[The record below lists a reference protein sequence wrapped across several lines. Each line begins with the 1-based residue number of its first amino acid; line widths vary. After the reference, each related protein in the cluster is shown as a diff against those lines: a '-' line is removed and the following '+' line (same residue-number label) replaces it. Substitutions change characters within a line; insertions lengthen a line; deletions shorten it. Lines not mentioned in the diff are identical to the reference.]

1 MFTLPLDILIVD
13 DTPANQR
20 MLKKALEDWGHRTR
34 LAENGK
40 LAIEAVENQLPDLIL
55 MDVRMDVMD
64 GLEATRLI
72 RQHCGAKWVP
82 IIFLSALNKIDDIEL
97 GLLAGGDDYLPK
109 PVDLRLLKVKIGAMQ
124 RIAALQQANEE
135 KATWIEEENR
145 SASHL
150 LERLAVEIYQ
160 PTDRLAKMLI
170 PIGNASGD
178 LPIALKTASG
188 KLLIGLADAAGHG
201 LAAAVT
207 LVPFCKTLNQ
217 AAHEDMPLPQL
228 ATTVN
233 RRLNELFP
241 INRFIAALLVCYDP
255 QSGEAEILNAGLPE
269 ACLVDR
275 QARIHQLFQSNYPP
289 LGLWSANEA
298 LLPPEKIRLQDGDM
312 LMMCTDGLTEACNG
326 TDEMFGHNGI
336 LEHLDWN
343 DLSGGAPHM
352 RTAIAS
358 HCDTQAPHDDISLL
372 LLQHKAA

>member
-1 MFTLPLDILIVD
+1 MFTFQLDILIVD

-20 MLKKALEDWGHRTR
+20 MLKKALEDWGHKTR
-34 LAENGK
+34 LAENGQ
-40 LAIEAVENQLPDLIL
+40 LAIAEVQHKLPDLIL

-72 RQHCGAKWVP
+72 RQHCGSRWVP

-97 GLLAGGDDYLPK
+97 GLQAGGDDYLPK

-135 KATWIEEENR
+135 KTAWIEEENR

-160 PTDRLAKMLI
+160 PTACLAQMLL

-178 LPIALKTASG
+178 LPIALTTSSG

-207 LVPFCKTLNQ
+207 LVPFCKILNQ
-217 AAHEDMPLPQL
+217 AAQEDMPLLQVGTL
-228 ATTVN
+228 VS

-241 INRFIAALLVCYDP
+241 INRFIAAILVRYDP
-255 QSGEAEILNAGLPE
+255 QTGETEILNAGLPE
-269 ACLVDR
+269 AFRLDSR
-275 QARIHQLFQSNYPP
+275 LRIHQLFQSNYPP
-289 LGLWSANEA
+289 LGLWSADDPPC
-298 LLPPEKIRLQDGDM
+298 PPEKTVLQDDDM
-312 LMMCTDGLTEACNG
+312 LMMCTDGLTEACSS
-326 TDEMFGHNGI
+326 TEQMFGHDGI

-343 DLSGGAPHM
+343 DLQEGAPHM
-352 RTAIAS
+352 RAAIFS
-358 HCDTQAPHDDISLL
+358 HCDTQAPHDDISLML
-372 LLQHKAA
+372 LRHKTG